1 MSHRIEYLTI
11 DGGTIIEYTDDQG
24 YARLVDE
31 EATGFIKIQ
40 NHSRYMSSEAN
51 R

>member
-11 DGGTIIEYTDDQG
+11 DGGTIIEYTDENGFKQLLD
-24 YARLVDE
+24 DE
-31 EATGFIKIQ
+31 KLGIIRIL
-40 NHSRYMSSEAN
+40 NSNRYDISN